1 MNAAPFTEKLQSYDA
16 GDRDRI
22 LRAVVWVKELHE
34 GESPKT
40 TVSPVPSSVIEPS
53 RLNHALEVAAILT
66 DLNLDADTVIAAI
79 LHESLEGTAA
89 TRETIEERFGREAA
103 LMVEGVTRI
112 ADIAATNKT
121 IQEAENIR
129 KMLFAMVQD
138 IRVIFIKLADKLHS
152 MRILDAGDNGIP
164 PEQRKLIAQE
174 CVDIYAP
181 LAGRLGISW
190 MKDEL
195 EDLSLKHLNRDV
207 FNQIKEIVSLKKGE
221 RREYLDTIQ
230 GRITKEAALLGITIA
245 VESRAKHF
253 YSIYRKMRKRNKS
266 TGELYDLFGIRI
278 LCDNIEHCYTL
289 LGMVHRLWMPLDGRF
304 KDYIAMPKA
313 NGYQSLHTTVI
324 AFADQEN
331 MDQTSADLPP
341 SGLPPSGLPPSGLPP
356 AGQPF
361 PWSPLTG
368 KNGAGLPL
376 EIQIRTGEM
385 HHIAEYGIA
394 SHWLYKKGTA
404 NELIRP
410 EDVALVNRLKDWKL
424 AETES
429 GRDNSESFLE
439 DIKREI
445 LKDSIYVFTPQ
456 GKVVELPVGATPID
470 FAYHIHSAIG
480 ERCSGAKADGAII
493 PLGAE
498 LQNTQVVEILTATN
512 ARPHVNWLRI
522 VKTAKA
528 RNKIRAWLQQNDSSL
543 IIEKNIVAKKKEPEK
558 PREAGAPAEPV
569 VQRVIPQEAP
579 DANVLHVRV
588 QDEKNMMIH
597 FAKCCNPVIGDPIV
611 GYVSRG
617 RGIIVHRRNCSNI
630 ANIPDFAERCIETEW
645 ENAAALLVKRFKVE
659 ARFSASLFSEIE
671 GAVRKYQG
679 HLIEGRL
686 EETGDL
692 RSHASH
698 LTGFFTMQLDRSE
711 DLRKVMKGL
720 RSIPSIYSILSLN

>member
-1 MNAAPFTEKLQSYDA
+1 MNAVPFTEKLQSYDA

-22 LRAVVWVKELHE
+22 LRAVAWIEKLHE
-34 GESPKT
+34 GESPIPT
-40 TVSPVPSSVIEPS
+40 SAGEAP
-53 RLNHALEVAAILT
+53 RLNLEAAAILT

-79 LHESLEGTAA
+79 LHEGLEGTAV
-89 TRETIEERFGREAA
+89 TRETIEERFGPEAA
-103 LMVEGVTRI
+103 RMVEGVTRI
-112 ADIAATNKT
+112 AGIAATNKT

-129 KMLFAMVQD
+129 KMLFAMVRD

-152 MRILDAGDNGIP
+152 MRILDAADNGIP

-221 RREYLDTIQ
+221 RREYLAAIQ
-230 GRITKEAALLGITIA
+230 ERLKKEAALLGITIA

-324 AFADQEN
+324 AFPDEQAAV
-331 MDQTSADLPP
+331 SAGLPPSGLMP
-341 SGLPPSGLPPSGLPP
+341 SGLPPSGLMP
-356 AGQPF
+356 AGLPF
-361 PWSPLTG
+361 PWSPLAG

-385 HHIAEYGIA
+385 HRIAEYGIA
-394 SHWLYKKGTA
+394 SHWLYKKGAA

-424 AETES
+424 AETEN
-429 GRDNSESFLE
+429 GGDSESFLE

-456 GKVVELPVGATPID
+456 GKVIELPAGATPID

-480 ERCSGAKADGAII
+480 ERCSGAKANGTII
-493 PLGAE
+493 PLSAD

-558 PREAGAPAEPV
+558 PKEAEAPAEPV
-569 VQRVIPQEAP
+569 VQRVIPQESL
-579 DANVLHVRV
+579 DANVLQVRV
-588 QDEKNMMIH
+588 QDEKNMMIR

-630 ANIPDFAERCIETEW
+630 ANIPDFAERCIDTEW

-659 ARFSASLFSEIE
+659 ARFSAALFSEIE
-671 GAVRKYQG
+671 GAIRKYQG

-686 EETGDL
+686 EETG
-692 RSHASH
+692 ANH